1 MTLHLTYRDSGQI
14 KIIEILYIVIRP
26 VGKSTHYLQQACI
39 SNLLVTVFAARR
51 FDRYVPAKNSTLQP
65 KLSTHDKDANTA
77 P

>member
-26 VGKSTHYLQQACI
+26 VGKSTHYLQQSCI

-51 FDRYVPAKNSTLQP
+51 FDKYSEAINSTLQHR
-65 KLSTHDKDANTA
+65 LSPHDKDANTA